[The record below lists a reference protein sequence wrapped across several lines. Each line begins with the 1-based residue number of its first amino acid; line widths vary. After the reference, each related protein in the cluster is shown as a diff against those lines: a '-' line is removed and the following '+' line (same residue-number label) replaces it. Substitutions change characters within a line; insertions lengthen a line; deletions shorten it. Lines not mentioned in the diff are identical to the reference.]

1 MRAHKLLNTGE
12 HKLLNMAFVW
22 LVMLCFSCACMH
34 MVEAG
39 LALGSYPGHP
49 RWNPNADLIEDGIVD
64 IFDMVTMA
72 LHFGETC

>member
-1 MRAHKLLNTGE
+1 VKIIILGDANGDGI
-12 HKLLNMAFVW
+12 VD
-22 LVMLCFSCACMH
+22 VYD